1 MCFADRAMVASGP
14 GHYVV
19 GRTTKV
25 ARAQARENVGA
36 TRKKVEPTG
45 IAVERSETFRALGA
59 RTTGAME
66 PRGIEP
72 LTSCLQ
78 SRCVDAG

>member
-1 MCFADRAMVASGP
+1 MIAPGP
-14 GHYVV
+14 GHYAV

-36 TRKKVEPTG
+36 TRKIVEPPG
-45 IAVERSETFRALGA
+45 IAVERSETFRARSA

-78 SRCVDAG
+78 SRCAHAG